1 MKPLSLA
8 LLGLIAAASLGIVSG
23 ATVSFSSGMSF
34 TTFQAADGSPLNK
47 GYLHA
52 GYYTGDPVGLNSAD
66 LRDNFVPWA
75 SFGTDSGAA
84 GFFGNADFPVTP
96 VAGAGGS
103 QIYLVVTDSA
113 DPAVAS
119 QIAVFTNQTDPD
131 WEYPATD
138 LGFTPSVSMDDI
150 ISPASGAII
159 LAGAEST
166 QYGGPSIQLNSV
178 IPEPSSSLLAALGG
192 LGLLARRRR

>member
-1 MKPLSLA
+1 MKPLQSA
-8 LLGLIAAASLGIVSG
+8 LLGLITAASLGIASG

-34 TTFQAADGSPLNK
+34 TTFQAADGSPLNQ

-52 GYYTGDPVGLNSAD
+52 GYYAGDPVGLNSAD
-66 LRDNFVPWA
+66 LRDNFVPWMT
-75 SFGTDSGAA
+75 FGSDSGPA
-84 GFFGNADFPVTP
+84 GFFGNADFPVEP
-96 VAGAGGS
+96 VAGAAGS
-103 QIYLVVTDSA
+103 QIYLVATDSA

-119 QIAVFTNQTDPD
+119 QIAVFTNDTDPD

-150 ISPASGAII
+150 INAVPGAVI

-166 QYGGPSIQLNSV
+166 QYGGPSIQLNTV
-178 IPEPSSSLLAALGG
+178 VPEPSSSLLAALAC
-192 LGLLARRRR
+192 LGLLVRRQR